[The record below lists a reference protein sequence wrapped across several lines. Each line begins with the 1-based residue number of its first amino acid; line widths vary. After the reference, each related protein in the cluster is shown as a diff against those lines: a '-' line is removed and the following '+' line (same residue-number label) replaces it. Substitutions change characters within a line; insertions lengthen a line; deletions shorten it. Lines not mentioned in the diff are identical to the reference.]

1 MNFPPTL
8 ESLLLGRSILFLES
22 NLTGVK
28 MDTQKIIQTQYLAS
42 QVMFEQV
49 IVKCPAARWNA
60 PGNQDIYR
68 AHENIALDWAGMQ
81 SD

>member
-1 MNFPPTL
+1 
-8 ESLLLGRSILFLES
+8 
-22 NLTGVK
+22 